1 MEKDA
6 GGLPAFEFGGEAFE
20 GKADDVAVGAGDLG
34 DDEFAMVL
42 DGVAAGFVEGMD
54 AREVVVDLGGGEG
67 AEGDIGAHG
76 KDVLA
81 MDALVDE
88 ADAGDDLVG
97 ASLQTGEHGAGDG
110 EIGGF
115 AEDVVAEKDEGI
127 GAEDEGIGELFSDD
141 SGLAVGVQLA
151 DFLW

>member
-1 MEKDA
+1 
-6 GGLPAFEFGGEAFE
+6 
-20 GKADDVAVGAGDLG
+20 
-34 DDEFAMVL
+34 
-42 DGVAAGFVEGMD
+42 MD